1 MKVTLDWIKDY
12 IDIDLNADTVAHKLT
27 MAGLEVEAVYPVPRT
42 FTNVVVGKVVEAEP
56 IVRSNKL
63 SYCQVDTGSG
73 IVPIVC
79 GAPNVR
85 TGMKAPLALPGA
97 TLGEQFTVEKRAIF
111 EHDSEG
117 MLCSEAELGLSN
129 RAAGLMDIDDDEAT
143 PGTPLDEWLGEPDRV
158 LDIFITPNRPDCMS
172 VIGIAREL
180 SVLTGLPLTKPD
192 TLFDTIND
200 AINTY
205 ISVDIRDPDLCPR
218 YSGRM
223 IKSVTIGPSPYWMV
237 KRLHAV
243 DIRSINNVVDITN
256 YVLMETG
263 HPLHAFDYRFL
274 KNHKIIV
281 QRAEVGERFVTLDD
295 QDRPLTDETLMI
307 CDAEKPVAL
316 AGVMGGQNSEVQEDT
331 HSVFLESAYFDPPNI
346 RKTSKR
352 LELMTESSRRFE
364 RGADPNATVY
374 AMDRAAAL
382 MATYADAI
390 VLSEYIDEY
399 PRTIKPNTLQLRQKS
414 VSRILGHDLDFKT
427 IESLLTPLEIERIQ
441 KEQDTLTVSVPTF
454 RPDLERE
461 IDLIEEIARLYGFDN
476 LNSEIAPKVDLTQF
490 ANQKDEF
497 ADTLRR
503 LMVGLGFYESCSLS
517 LVHKDHAQPFLPDL
531 TGFVHL
537 LNPLS
542 ADLEVFRP
550 NMLYSLVN
558 NVAYNRNRQ
567 ITDMALFEIGNV
579 AWVPKGKKTPVER
592 TQMAAILAGNRRNK
606 TWYQNENSYDFYDI
620 KGIYEQVFSAIGI
633 QSATIEPA
641 AGNLFDPTSITV
653 SIDGSVAGRVGKL
666 SDTVCQRFKI
676 KHNDLFGFYF
686 DVSMLYENRH
696 RSLVY
701 EPVPRYPSVPFDL
714 ALVVDVNVPVGE
726 LHKGILESAG
736 PNLNELT
743 LFDLYRGEQVKA
755 GTKSVAFSLTFSSK
769 ERTLDESEIDVV
781 ISNILEHLKT
791 QYGAELRPR

>member
-1 MKVTLDWIKDY
+1 LKVTLDWIKDY
-12 IDIDLNADTVAHKLT
+12 IDIDLSADEVAHKLT
-27 MAGLEVEAVYPVPRT
+27 MAGLEVEAVYPVPRP
-42 FTNVVVGKVVEAEP
+42 FTRVVVGKIVEFEP
-56 IVRSNKL
+56 IAKSNKL
-63 SYCQVDTGSG
+63 TYCQVDTGSG
-73 IVPIVC
+73 IVPVVC

-97 TLGEQFTVEKRAIF
+97 TLGDQFTVEKRAIF
-111 EHDSEG
+111 DHDSEG

-129 RAAGLMDIDDDEAT
+129 RAAGLMDIDDDDVT
-143 PGTPLDEWLGEPDRV
+143 PGTPLDEWLGESDTV

-180 SVLTGLPLTKPD
+180 SALTGLPLKTPD
-192 TLFDTIND
+192 THFKTITD
-200 AINTY
+200 AIDTY
-205 ISVDIRDPDLCPR
+205 ISVEIRDPDLCPR

-274 KNHKIIV
+274 NNHKIIV
-281 QRAEVGERFVTLDD
+281 QRAEAGETFMTLDD
-295 QDRPLTDETLMI
+295 QDRPLTAETLMI
-307 CDAEKPVAL
+307 CDASKPVAL

-331 HSVFLESAYFDPPNI
+331 SSVFLESAYFDPPNI

-364 RGADPNATVY
+364 RGADPNGTVF

-382 MATYADAI
+382 MAEYADAVI
-390 VLSEYIDEY
+390 LSEYVDEY
-399 PRTIKPNTLQLRQKS
+399 PETIESNTLQLRQQS
-414 VSRILGHDLDFKT
+414 VSRILGHDLDLET
-427 IESLLTPLEIERIQ
+427 IERLLTPLEIERIQ
-441 KEQDTLTVSVPTF
+441 KNQDTLTVSIPTF

-461 IDLIEEIARLYGFDN
+461 VDLIEEIARLYGFDN

-490 ANQKDEF
+490 ANEKDEF
-497 ADTLRR
+497 TDTLRR
-503 LMVGLGFYESCSLS
+503 LMVGLGFYETCSLS
-517 LVHKDHAQPFLPDL
+517 LVHKDLAQPFLPEQ

-558 NVAYNRNRQ
+558 NVSYNRNRQ
-567 ITDMALFEIGNV
+567 IADMAFFEIGNV
-579 AWVPKGKKTPVER
+579 AWLPEGEKTPVER
-592 TQMAAILAGNRRNK
+592 TQLAVILAGNRRNK
-606 TWYQNENSYDFYDI
+606 TWYQNEESLDFYDI
-620 KGIYEQVFSAIGI
+620 KGIYEQVFSTIGI
-633 QSATIEPA
+633 QNATIEPA
-641 AGNLFDPTSITV
+641 AGGVFDPMSITV
-653 SIDGSVAGRVGKL
+653 SIDGSLAGCVGKL

-686 DVSMLYENRH
+686 DVSMLYENRQKAP
-696 RSLVY
+696 VY

-714 ALVVDVNVPVGE
+714 ALIVDANIPVGE

-736 PNLNELT
+736 PYLKGIS

-755 GTKSVAFSLTFSSK
+755 ETKSVAFSLTFSSK
-769 ERTLDESEIDVV
+769 ERTLDETEIDAV